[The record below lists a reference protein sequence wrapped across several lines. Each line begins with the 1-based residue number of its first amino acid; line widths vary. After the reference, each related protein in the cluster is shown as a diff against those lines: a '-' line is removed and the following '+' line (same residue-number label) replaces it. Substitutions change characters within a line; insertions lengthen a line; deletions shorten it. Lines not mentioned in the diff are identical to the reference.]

1 MTPTRKHLF
10 ILLGLMLVSS
20 LPFWLFPLDIQ
31 ISSIFYHPE
40 LGTGDAAWPV
50 QNLPFVQFCYR
61 AAPILTMLVA
71 LPALFIVLFG
81 GWFARLKPWR
91 AHAAVVV
98 LTVVLGPGL
107 LVNGIF
113 KEFLDRPRPVQTQD
127 FGGEY
132 PYAPPLMIGEA
143 AGGKSFPCGHC
154 SAGFALAALWLLW
167 RKRHPRLAAAAL
179 GLALILG
186 ASMGFSRIAAG
197 GHYLSDVLWAAWLSF
212 FAAWLSYYLIMRIPQ
227 REAGWTPAPLQ
238 LSKPLRWGIGG
249 VISVGVIFGALMAS
263 PVDLHWTRTF
273 GANDWADGHVL
284 RLERASPEI
293 WLSVASP
300 TSSIAIDAQW
310 QGFGLPGGRVQ
321 AKPTDTGWLVA
332 PQGVFSELRDRVQ
345 IKASVVPEQTLHL
358 QLDASAQ
365 LRVHCADGIT
375 GGMGR
380 ESVQSNLPAAQV
392 HWEDCEHL

>member
-1 MTPTRKHLF
+1 MTKNTARPLLF
-10 ILLGLMLVSS
+10 ILLGLMFLST

-50 QNLPFVQFCYR
+50 QNLPFVQFCYK

-81 GWFARLKPWR
+81 GLLSRIKPWR

-113 KEFLDRPRPVQTQD
+113 KEFWDRPRPVQTEN
-127 FGGEY
+127 FGGDF

-167 RKRHPRLAAAAL
+167 RQRRPSLARAA
-179 GLALILG
+179 GVLALLLG
-186 ASMGFSRIAAG
+186 GAMGFSRIAAG

-212 FAAWLSYYLIMRIPQ
+212 FSAWLSYYLIMRIPQ

-238 LSKPLRWGIGG
+238 LSTPLRWGIGG
-249 VISVGVIFGALMAS
+249 VVSVGVIFGALMAS
-263 PVDLHWTRTF
+263 PVDLRWEHTF
-273 GANDWADGHVL
+273 GANDWADGRVL
-284 RLERASPEI
+284 RLERANPEV
-293 WLSVASP
+293 WLTAADTRSSVQ
-300 TSSIAIDAQW
+300 IEAQW
-310 QGFGLPGGRVQ
+310 QGFGLPGGRVH
-321 AKPTDTGWLVA
+321 ASASDAGWVIA
-332 PQGVFSELRDRVQ
+332 PQGVFSELRDAVKIQ
-345 IKASVVPEQTLHL
+345 ASLAAGETLHL
-358 QLDASAQ
+358 QLDSKAHMT
-365 LRVHCADGIT
+365 LHCVQGIT
-375 GGMGR
+375 MQR
-380 ESVQSNLPAAQV
+380 VQSNLPAAQV
-392 HWEDCEHL
+392 RWEGCDAP